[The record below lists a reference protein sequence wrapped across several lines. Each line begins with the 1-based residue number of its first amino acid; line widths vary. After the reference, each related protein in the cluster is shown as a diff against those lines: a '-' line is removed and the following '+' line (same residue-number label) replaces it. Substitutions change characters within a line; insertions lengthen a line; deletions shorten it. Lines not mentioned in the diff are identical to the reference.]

1 MSSQTMSKDEEKK
14 IGFFKGVKS
23 EMKRVSWP
31 TKKTL
36 VNHTIIVI
44 VMCIFM
50 SLFIGVLDLGFQSLI
65 GLIVK

>member
-1 MSSQTMSKDEEKK
+1 MSSQAVSKDNEKK

-23 EMKRVSWP
+23 EMKKVSWP
-31 TKKTL
+31 SMKTL

-44 VMCIFM
+44 TMCVFM